1 MGDQII
7 MPDSPG
13 LGEQAL
19 NKAAEIGLSSQLDEV
34 DNLDVSIKTDP
45 LKLVQ
50 GQVDAVEINGEGLVM
65 QKDLRVEEM
74 KMQVNSVAINP
85 LSAAFGKI
93 ELTKPTVGSARVV
106 LTESDI
112 NRAFNSE
119 FIISKIQSQ
128 KIHINGQL
136 KTVTPQQIDFRLPG
150 EGKVSLNASILLE
163 ENSEP
168 QQVAFTAE
176 PHISANGTTVTLE
189 NVTYGDSEEIS
200 PELTQA
206 LVKQTSEILNL
217 SNFDLEGMSLR
228 VQQLAAETGKLTL
241 QAEAYVEQIPTVEN

>member
-1 MGDQII
+1 

-19 NKAAEIGLSSQLDEV
+19 NKAAEIGLSSQLDAVE
-34 DNLDVSIKTDP
+34 NLDVSIKTDP

-50 GQVDAVEINGEGLVM
+50 GQVDTVTIEGEGLVM
-65 QKDLRVEEM
+65 QKDLRMEELE
-74 KMQVNSVAINP
+74 MQISSVAINP

-106 LTESDI
+106 LTEADI

-119 FIISKIQSQ
+119 YIRLKLQSQ
-128 KIHINGQL
+128 QINIQGQL
-136 KTVTPQQIDFRLPG
+136 MKITPQNVDFRLPG
-150 EGKVSLNASILLE
+150 EGKVVLNASIMLG
-163 ENSEP
+163 ENSETH
-168 QQVAFTAE
+168 QVAF
-176 PHISANGTTVTLE
+176 SAIPLVSTNGTTVSLE
-189 NVTYGDSEEIS
+189 NVEYGDAEEIS

-206 LVKQTSEILNL
+206 LIEQTSEILNL

-228 VQQLAAETGKLTL
+228 VKRLEVEVGKLTL
-241 QAEAYVEQIPTVEN
+241 QSEAYVEQIPAA

>member
-1 MGDQII
+1 

-19 NKAAEIGLSSQLDEV
+19 NKAAEIGLSSQLDAVE
-34 DNLDVSIKTDP
+34 NLDVSIKTDP

-50 GQVDAVEINGEGLVM
+50 GQVDTVTIEGEGLVM
-65 QKDLRVEEM
+65 QKDLRMEEIE
-74 KMQVNSVAINP
+74 MQINSVAINP

-106 LTESDI
+106 LTEADI

-119 FIISKIQSQ
+119 YVRSKLQSQ
-128 KIHINGQL
+128 KIHIQGQSM
-136 KTVTPQQIDFRLPG
+136 TISPQNVEFRLPG
-150 EGKVSLNASILLE
+150 EGKVALNASIVLV
-163 ENSEP
+163 ENGENH
-168 QQVAFTAE
+168 QVAF
-176 PHISANGTTVTLE
+176 SAIPRVNTNGTTVSLE
-189 NVTYGDSEEIS
+189 NVEYGEDEEIS

-206 LVKQTSEILNL
+206 LIDQTSEILNL

-228 VQQLAAETGKLTL
+228 VKRLEVEVGKLTL
-241 QAEAYVEQIPTVEN
+241 QAEAYVEQIPAA